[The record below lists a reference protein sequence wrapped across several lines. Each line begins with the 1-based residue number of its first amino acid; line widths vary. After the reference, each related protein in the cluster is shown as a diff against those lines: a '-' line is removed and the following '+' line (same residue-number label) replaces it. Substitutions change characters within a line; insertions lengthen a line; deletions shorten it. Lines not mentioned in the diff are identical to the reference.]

1 MIIEIHMFKPSFMF
15 IFDILQLNEIYLQR
29 VYGSRK

>member
-1 MIIEIHMFKPSFMF
+1 MIIQTHMFKPRFMF

-29 VYGSRK
+29 LYGSRK